1 MVTASHTTPDTP
13 GAAGK
18 GLLAAG
24 SLPKRAGLALFV
36 FTLLVVLMMW
46 AWWSQRAPKAVLFS
60 DLAERDAAVFTAEL
74 DKLKQPYS
82 LSEDGHAILV
92 AADAVHRTRLA
103 LMGKPLPLHGA
114 VGFELFNSADFGVS
128 DFVQKVNYQ
137 RALQGEL
144 TRTVLSIEQVQDAR
158 IHLAIPEQALFRKD
172 AQKAKAS
179 VTLSLKGGRSLQPEQ
194 VSGIQRLIGASVPE
208 IKPEDVT
215 VLDQHSVV
223 LSRAATDE
231 GAAAAGQLEARQGL
245 EGLLARKVT
254 RLLDQMFQPGETM
267 VAVDVTLNLDQS
279 RVTTE
284 EVLGA
289 ATGERE
295 GHPAGVITRERTT
308 TREPATDS
316 VTGTAGGSAQAQVQ
330 SQETDYQT
338 GKRVTQTASMGG
350 QVQRLHVAVVVRR
363 PLSEAELAQVRQLV
377 TTAVGIQPARGD
389 TVAVQSMADM
399 AAIAQAP
406 ASAAGL
412 APPTR
417 EPPLRPTPA
426 SDTTPHAE
434 PEPRWVW
441 LGMAGAAAVAVLA
454 AVAVVMGRRRRM
466 PLAESTAPL
475 SAEEREAV
483 LVNLRH
489 WLEPQP

>member
-1 MVTASHTTPDTP
+1 MVAESQSTFAP
-13 GAAGK
+13 GYFTGW
-18 GLLAAG
+18 
-24 SLPKRAGLALFV
+24 PRQRALGLALLV
-36 FTLLVVLMMW
+36 FTLLVALLMW
-46 AWWSQRAPKAVLFS
+46 GWWSQRTPKAVLFS
-60 DLAERDAAVFTAEL
+60 DLAERDAAVFIGEL

-82 LSEDGHAILV
+82 LSEDGRAILV
-92 AADAVHRTRLA
+92 AADTVHRTRLA

-179 VTLSLKGGRSLQPEQ
+179 VTLSLKGGRPLQPEQ
-194 VSGIQRLIGASVPE
+194 VSGIQRLVGASVPE

-215 VLDQHSVV
+215 VLDQHGVV
-223 LSRAATDE
+223 LSRVATEE
-231 GAAAAGQLEARQGL
+231 GAGATGQLEARQGL

-267 VAVDVTLNLDQS
+267 VAVDATVNLEQS

-289 ATGERE
+289 AAGDRE
-295 GHPAGVITRERTT
+295 GHPAGVITRERST

-316 VTGTAGGSAQAQVQ
+316 VSGSGAGSAQGQLQ
-330 SQETDYQT
+330 TQETDYQT
-338 GKRVTQTASMGG
+338 GKRVTQTASLGG
-350 QVQRLHVAVVVRR
+350 QVERLHVAVVVRR
-363 PLSEAELAQVRQLV
+363 HLSEAEVGQVRQLV

-389 TVAVQSMADM
+389 TVAVQSMADIT
-399 AAIAQAP
+399 AIAQAP
-406 ASAAGL
+406 ASVASL
-412 APPTR
+412 APQKGEPPVRTIPTADTVQPAKR
-417 EPPLRPTPA
+417 EPGWMWIVMSVGA
-426 SDTTPHAE
+426 
-434 PEPRWVW
+434 
-441 LGMAGAAAVAVLA
+441 AGAAALA
-454 AVAVVMGRRRRM
+454 ALVIVMRRRRRGTWAGSAV
-466 PLAESTAPL
+466 PLAA
-475 SAEEREAV
+475 AEREA
-483 LVNLRH
+483 LLSTLKQ